1 METPRKK
8 IVIVD
13 DDRTNLTVA
22 RNALIDSYD
31 PFTVSSASKLYEV
44 LEKVT
49 PDLIL
54 LDVEMPELDGF
65 SVMKVL
71 KSSAKTAHIPVIF
84 LTALNDPENEI
95 RGLDLGAAD
104 YIFKPFSRALL
115 LKRIEL
121 HLLVEAQR
129 QELAEYS
136 SNLESIVIEK
146 TQEVFELQNAILGAI
161 SELVECRDNLTGG
174 HIDRTQSYLR
184 LLVDIMLRNGVYTR
198 ELSTWDID
206 LFIMSSQLHDVGKIS
221 IRDDVLLKPGK
232 LTNEEFDEMK
242 RHTSFGRE
250 IIERIERNTKETA
263 FLDHAKIM
271 AASHHE
277 KWDGSGYPLG
287 LEGEDIPLQGRLMAI
302 IDVYD
307 ALTNDRSYKKAFSH
321 EESLEIIKSGIG
333 KHFDPLLGEL
343 FIRYESAF
351 AGSDAKSG
359 THRFKLKPSAQLN
372 AILKTLSSISGL
384 RGGTMEERAERI
396 KRYLNVFIG
405 ALLQHNVYKDELS
418 KWDLEIFL
426 VTAQLHDVGDIVV
439 SDSILKKTGK
449 LTSMDYSNNLEYH
462 TEFGVKVIQTI
473 RESVEDEGLL
483 HHAEILAASHHEKWD
498 GSGYPKG
505 LKGEEIPLQGRIMA
519 LIDLFDALTND
530 RPYRDMIDHAEVVD
544 IIKNLSGTQFDPGLV
559 EVFLENEKSFE
570 GGETE

>member
-44 LEKVT
+44 LERVT

-71 KSSAKTAHIPVIF
+71 KSSSKTSHIPVIF

-95 RGLDLGAAD
+95 KGLDLGAAD

-198 ELSTWDID
+198 ELSSWDID

-221 IRDDVLLKPGK
+221 IKDSVLLKPGK

-242 RHTSFGRE
+242 KHTTFGRE

-263 FLDHAKIM
+263 FLEHAKIM

-321 EESLEIIKSGIG
+321 EESLDIINSGIG
-333 KHFDPLLGEL
+333 KHFDPLVGEL
-343 FIRYESAF
+343 FLKYEKAF

-384 RGGTMEERAERI
+384 RGGTMEDRAERI
-396 KRYLNVFIG
+396 KHYLNIFIG
-405 ALLQHNVYKDELS
+405 ALLQHPVYSEELS
-418 KWDLEIFL
+418 KWDLEMFL

-439 SDSILKKTGK
+439 SDSILNKTEI
-449 LTSMDYSNNLEYH
+449 LTNENLTNVEYH
-462 TEFGVKVIQTI
+462 ADFGVKIIQTI
-473 RESVEDEGLL
+473 RDSVEDEGLL
-483 HHAEILAASHHEKWD
+483 HHAEILAGSHHEKWD
-498 GSGYPKG
+498 GSGHPKG
-505 LKGEEIPLQGRIMA
+505 LRGEEIPLQGRIMA
-519 LIDLFDALTND
+519 LIDVYDALTND
-530 RPYRDMIDHAEVVD
+530 RPYRDLIDHGEVVN

-559 EVFLENEKSFE
+559 DIFVENEKHFE
-570 GGETE
+570 GGDETA